1 MTLGRDSARDR
12 ARGKEG
18 ESAGDRNPA
27 IEGRVQEWVVDFDD
41 IATSGTCDLS
51 LRSRKEPATT
61 ETARQTFRT

>member
-51 LRSRKEPATT
+51 LKQKGTCHN
-61 ETARQTFRT
+61 